1 MNCLIIDDEQP
12 SREELKYF
20 IENHSSITIAEEFEN
35 SIQALKYLQTC
46 HGVDMIFLD
55 INMPNLDGMELARI
69 INRFRERPEI
79 VFVSAHRE
87 YAHDAFEVEAFDYI
101 LKPYSGDRIIK
112 VLSKLEGKLANKEDD
127 KRRLTDK
134 KITLTNG
141 EKILV
146 LKLDEIAFIKANE
159 RKTDI
164 FYNSNDQFC
173 ANVKFSEVEEKIIAK
188 NFFKCHRSYL
198 VNLDKIKEID
208 VWFNNT
214 YLLTMENITEKVPV
228 SRSFVKEFKEMM
240 HIN

>member
-159 RKTDI
+159 RKTDV
-164 FYNSNDQFC
+164 FYNSNDHFS
-173 ANVKFSEVEEKIIAK
+173 ANVKFSELEEKISAK
-188 NFFKCHRSYL
+188 NFFKSHRSYL
-198 VNLDKIKEID
+198 VNIDKIKEID